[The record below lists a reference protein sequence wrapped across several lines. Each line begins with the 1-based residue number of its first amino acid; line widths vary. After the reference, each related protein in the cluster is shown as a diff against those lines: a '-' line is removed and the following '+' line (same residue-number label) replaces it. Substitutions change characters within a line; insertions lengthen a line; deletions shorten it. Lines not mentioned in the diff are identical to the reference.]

1 MLKLGKGIFTQER
14 KGKGKGKGKGEAKMA
29 SNKS

>member
-14 KGKGKGKGKGEAKMA
+14 KGKGKGEAKMA